1 MVRSM
6 SLSGPVLAPM
16 IAEGLA
22 GPIIAF
28 LLIGLLILL
37 ARWVTS
43 TPKRRRPTKRR
54 PPKR

>member
-1 MVRSM
+1 M

-43 TPKRRRPTKRR
+43 TPKRRRPPKRR